1 MKVKKYSLFG
11 LTIATD
17 FNFVSK
23 LSRGYFKP
31 DIYFKVVQKPPIDFS
46 LTNEVFYDSF
56 STNRSLK
63 GKFCFY
69 KLKKWDLLR
78 FNGYSDYYI
87 NDKQIICH
95 IHQEEYNLIEIQF
108 LGIVLS
114 YWLERKGIP
123 TIHASGVNVDNNAV
137 AFLSSNKGGK
147 TSIAASLMQKGF
159 HLITDDILPLDLV
172 DENILCRPGYP
183 TMRMWPDEAEYFLGH
198 SDDLPVV
205 HPEISKKRVFV
216 GLNDFGRF
224 DNYKS
229 ELKCI
234 YIPKR
239 ISKKNEIEIK
249 PVTPVKAVLE
259 LVKHS
264 FSPYLVETMGWQPR
278 RLEKF
283 ATIIKKVPVKQL
295 IYPSGYRYLP
305 KLCEA
310 ILNDIKQSQK

>member
-23 LSRGYFKP
+23 LSEGHHKP

-46 LTNEVFYDSF
+46 TDNEILDDPI
-56 STNRSLK
+56 STNKSLK
-63 GKFCFY
+63 GKFYFY

-78 FNGYSDYYI
+78 FTGYSDFYI

-95 IHQEEYNLIEIQF
+95 LHLEEYNHLIEIQL
-108 LGIVLS
+108 LGIVMS
-114 YWLERKGIP
+114 YWLERHGIP
-123 TIHASGVNVDNNAV
+123 TIHASGVNVDKNTV

-147 TSIAASLMQKGF
+147 TSIAASLMQKGYP
-159 HLITDDILPLDLV
+159 LITDDIMPLELD
-172 DENILCRPGYP
+172 DDNIFCRPGYP

-198 SDDLPVV
+198 SDDLPLV
-205 HPEISKKRVFV
+205 HPELSKRRIFV
-216 GLNDFGRF
+216 GSNAFGKF
-224 DNYKS
+224 NNHKS

-239 ISKKNEIEIK
+239 ISEITEIEIN
-249 PVTPVKAVLE
+249 PVSPVEGILE

-264 FSPYLVETMGWQPR
+264 FSPYLVEEMGWQPR

-283 ATIIKKVPVKQL
+283 ARIIQKIPVKQL

-310 ILNDIKQSQK
+310 ILDDI